1 MMHSDSRPFDL
12 RHFDSEPKGV
22 SATSLLAKLVR
33 GMVLLGL
40 AAGIGLPAAAW
51 SAVRA
56 SDVSQQ
62 ETVSAEAEAA
72 LADPGGAEMTLDARV
87 EEAEERRIEAVQRAM
102 PATVSIFI
110 PGGGGG
116 GSGVL
121 ISPDGYALT
130 NFHVTSPAGTY
141 MRCGLSDGRIY
152 DAVIIG
158 IDPVGDLAL
167 IRLLGRDDFPYAEM
181 ADSRRAR
188 VGQWCMVIGNPFL
201 LATNLQPSVSW
212 GILSGVGRY
221 QYPSGTLLE
230 YADCLQTDASINPGN
245 SGGPLFDD
253 SGRLLGIVG
262 RASFEK
268 RGRVN
273 VGVGYAISINQAQN
287 FLGDLHSGRILDHAT
302 LGATVATDPD
312 GGARVSNIL
321 QSSDAYRRGL
331 RYGHT
336 VLEIDGRS
344 VNSANEVQ
352 NVLATLPPQWRVKLV
367 YLDRGVRKSTLVR
380 LANLHG
386 FDELLTKMA
395 SALPPPPPVPDP
407 PPESEKPQTPGLEE
421 GPDSSDPADGEPE
434 PGDVP
439 NLKKLIPGSKRPAR
453 PSRDPSKEAAIPPAV
468 AALFEARR
476 GYANY
481 HPNRAMQQQ
490 LVDSLRG
497 QFPGAVDRTEG
508 SGQRAPGAKVVA
520 ADEVWRI
527 EGVTDDEDARPVKL
541 LVGDDEYSLI
551 IGERTI
557 QASRR
562 AELYNG
568 VLAGNASGM
577 LACLDAWRGL
587 LIHGTNGY
595 GELYYRGRVPL
606 LGERP
611 LRDSLVGIAGELEA
625 AWISHPESGML
636 EAIEITADRDDDL
649 AEMLIR
655 WGDDRSQP
663 PTHLELRYGTE
674 SLLRMRV
681 ESWRVGQE
689 RDAQE

>member
-1 MMHSDSRPFDL
+1 MYCTNLITARPLFAGERVGVRGLAERLAERSAAVAMLTYAAIVAAMLCAFAGDSPSWASDT
-12 RHFDSEPKGV
+12 GNG
-22 SATSLLAKLVR
+22 SAT
-33 GMVLLGL
+33 
-40 AAGIGLPAAAW
+40 AAI
-51 SAVRA
+51 
-56 SDVSQQ
+56 
-62 ETVSAEAEAA
+62 AEAPAIENDTAIQ
-72 LADPGGAEMTLDARV
+72 LDPRL
-87 EEAEERRIEAVQRAM
+87 EEAERRRIAAVERAL
-102 PATVSIFI
+102 PATVSIFV

-181 ADSRRAR
+181 ANSRQAT

-221 QYPSGTLLE
+221 QYPAGTLLE

-273 VGVGYAISINQAQN
+273 VGVGYAISINQAKN

-302 LGATVATDPD
+302 LGATVSTDAD

-336 VLEIDGRS
+336 IVEIDGRS
-344 VNSANEVQ
+344 VNTANEVQ
-352 NVLATLPPQWRVKLV
+352 NVLATLPPQWRVKLD
-367 YLDRGVRKSTLVR
+367 YLDQGERKSTLVR

-395 SALPPPPPVPDP
+395 AALPPPPPVPDAP
-407 PPESEKPQTPGLEE
+407 KDGDGSDQPEGSGDAE
-421 GPDSSDPADGEPE
+421 GEPS
-434 PGDVP
+434 G
-439 NLKKLIPGSKRPAR
+439 GRPPRGAE
-453 PSRDPSKEAAIPPAV
+453 SATAIPEAV
-468 AALFEARR
+468 AQLYEARR

-481 HPNRAMQQQ
+481 QPNRLKQQDM
-490 LVDSLRG
+490 VAALRR
-497 QFPGAVDRTEG
+497 QFPHVENASGDTVAEGTAAEGAESTA
-508 SGQRAPGAKVVA
+508 SA
-520 ADEVWRI
+520 VWRV
-527 EGVTDDEDARPVKL
+527 EGVSDDDAAVPVKV
-541 LVGDDEYSLI
+541 LVGDDGYSLI
-551 IGERTI
+551 VGERTI
-557 QASRR
+557 QATKA
-562 AELYNG
+562 AELYDG
-568 VLAGNASGM
+568 ILAGNASGM
-577 LACLDAWRGL
+577 LACLDAWRALVVQGPA
-587 LIHGTNGY
+587 GY
-595 GELYYRGRVPL
+595 GDCYYRGQVPL
-606 LGERP
+606 LGQRP
-611 LRDSLVGIAGELEA
+611 LRDCLIGVAGELEA
-625 AWISHPESGML
+625 AWLMHPDSEAL
-636 EAIEITADRDDDL
+636 EIIEVTADRDADP
-649 AEMLIR
+649 AELLVT
-655 WGDDRSQP
+655 WGDDPAAP
-663 PTHLELRYGTE
+663 PTHLELRDGTQ
-674 SLLRMRV
+674 SLLKMRV
-681 ESWRVGQE
+681 DTWRIGADAEVQE
-689 RDAQE
+689 

>member
-1 MMHSDSRPFDL
+1 MMQFNSLANR
-12 RHFDSEPKGV
+12 RV
-22 SATSLLAKLVR
+22 SKQSMVKQSLAKRFSAIALASV
-33 GMVLLGL
+33 MVLAGTTPLTPMRLWANDIPLKDDSQPSLTGASKPEFEL
-40 AAGIGLPAAAW
+40 DPRIQAAE
-51 SAVRA
+51 
-56 SDVSQQ
+56 QQ
-62 ETVSAEAEAA
+62 
-72 LADPGGAEMTLDARV
+72 
-87 EEAEERRIEAVQRAM
+87 RIEAVQRAL

-221 QYPSGTLLE
+221 QYPAGTLLE

-253 SGRLLGIVG
+253 AGRLLGIVG

-302 LGATVATDPD
+302 LGATVATDSD

-336 VLEIDGRS
+336 ILEIDGRS
-344 VNSANEVQ
+344 VNTANEVQ
-352 NVLATLPPQWRVKLV
+352 NVLATLPPQWRVKLD

-395 SALPPPPPVPDP
+395 AALPPPPPVPDAP
-407 PPESEKPQTPGLEE
+407 PQPEDQQPP
-421 GPDSSDPADGEPE
+421 
-434 PGDVP
+434 
-439 NLKKLIPGSKRPAR
+439 KL
-453 PSRDPSKEAAIPPAV
+453 DEPPA
-468 AALFEARR
+468 EQ
-476 GYANY
+476 AN
-481 HPNRAMQQQ
+481 
-490 LVDSLRG
+490 S
-497 QFPGAVDRTEG
+497 
-508 SGQRAPGAKVVA
+508 
-520 ADEVWRI
+520 VWRI
-527 EGVTDDEDARPVKL
+527 EGVTDDDAAAPVKL
-541 LVGDDEYSLI
+541 LINDGNYSLI
-551 IGERTI
+551 IGERTV
-557 QASRR
+557 QATQRS
-562 AELYNG
+562 ELYNG
-568 VLAGNASGM
+568 ILAGNVSGI
-577 LACLDAWRGL
+577 LACMDSWRAL
-587 LIHGTNGY
+587 LSQGAQRY
-595 GELYYRGRVPL
+595 GDSYYRGRVPL

-611 LRDSLVGIAGELEA
+611 LRDCLIGVAGELET
-625 AWISHPESGML
+625 AWISHPDSGML
-636 EAIEITADRDDDL
+636 EAIEVTADRDDDP
-649 AEMLIR
+649 AELLIS
-655 WGDDRSQP
+655 WSEDRSNP
-663 PTHLELRYGTE
+663 PTHLELRYGTQ
-674 SLLRMRV
+674 SLLKMRV
-681 ESWRVGQE
+681 DSWRLGTE
-689 RDAQE
+689 GDALE

>member
-1 MMHSDSRPFDL
+1 MMQFNSLANR
-12 RHFDSEPKGV
+12 RV
-22 SATSLLAKLVR
+22 SKQSMVKQSLAKRFSAIALASV
-33 GMVLLGL
+33 MVLAGTTPLTPMRLWANDIPLKDDSQPSLTGASKPEFEL
-40 AAGIGLPAAAW
+40 DPRIQAAE
-51 SAVRA
+51 
-56 SDVSQQ
+56 QQ
-62 ETVSAEAEAA
+62 
-72 LADPGGAEMTLDARV
+72 
-87 EEAEERRIEAVQRAM
+87 RIEAVQRAL

-221 QYPSGTLLE
+221 QYPAGTLLE

-253 SGRLLGIVG
+253 AGRLLGIVG

-302 LGATVATDPD
+302 LGATVATDSD

-336 VLEIDGRS
+336 ILEIDGRS
-344 VNSANEVQ
+344 VNTANEVQ
-352 NVLATLPPQWRVKLV
+352 NVLATLPPQWRVKLD

-395 SALPPPPPVPDP
+395 AALPPPPPVPDAP
-407 PPESEKPQTPGLEE
+407 PQPEDQQPPKLDEPPAEQ
-421 GPDSSDPADGEPE
+421 DPAGDAGDQDGRPRQSDAEK
-434 PGDVP
+434 
-439 NLKKLIPGSKRPAR
+439 LKKLIPGAKRPPRPAR
-453 PSRDPSKEAAIPPAV
+453 GDGTNESLPPAV
-468 AALFEARR
+468 AKLFEARH
-476 GYANY
+476 GFANY
-481 HPNRAMQQQ
+481 HPNRVKQQE
-490 LVDSLRG
+490 LVESFRS
-497 QFPGAVDRTEG
+497 QFPGSAAATDD
-508 SGQRAPGAKVVA
+508 
-520 ADEVWRI
+520 ADEAARGQANSVWRI
-527 EGVTDDEDARPVKL
+527 EGVTDDDAAAPVKL
-541 LVGDDEYSLI
+541 LINDGNYSLI
-551 IGERTI
+551 IGERTV
-557 QASRR
+557 QATQRS
-562 AELYNG
+562 ELYNG
-568 VLAGNASGM
+568 ILAGNVSGI
-577 LACLDAWRGL
+577 LACMDSWRAL
-587 LIHGTNGY
+587 LSQGAQRY
-595 GELYYRGRVPL
+595 GDSYYRGRVPL

-611 LRDSLVGIAGELEA
+611 LRDCLIGVAGELET
-625 AWISHPESGML
+625 AWISHPDSGML
-636 EAIEITADRDDDL
+636 EAIEVTADRDDDP
-649 AEMLIR
+649 AELLIS
-655 WGDDRSQP
+655 WSEDRSNP
-663 PTHLELRYGTE
+663 PTHLELRYGTQ
-674 SLLRMRV
+674 SLLKMRV
-681 ESWRVGQE
+681 DSWRLGTE
-689 RDAQE
+689 GDALE